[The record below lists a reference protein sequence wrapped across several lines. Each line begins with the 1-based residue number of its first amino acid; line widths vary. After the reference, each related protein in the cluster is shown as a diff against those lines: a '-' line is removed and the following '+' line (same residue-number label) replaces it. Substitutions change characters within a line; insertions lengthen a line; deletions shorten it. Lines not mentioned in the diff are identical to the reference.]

1 MARGLRG
8 ITVKLGGDTS
18 ELKRSL
24 NSAEKETK
32 GLAQELKGVNSLLK
46 LDPKN
51 VTLLKQKEDI
61 LKKSIE
67 ETARKQKDLNEV
79 LKKVDSGDIK
89 MTETEY
95 RNLQREIELTEQKQR
110 NLKKELKNF
119 GSVGAQKVKAL
130 GENFK
135 NAGEKI
141 SGAGKKLLPVTGV
154 IVGAGAAAV
163 KTSADFESAMSKV
176 AATMGMTAD
185 EINNGATDYKTLE
198 EAARNM
204 GAETKYSAAE
214 AADALNYLAL
224 AGYDVQK
231 SVDTLPTVLSLAAAG
246 DMDLAAA
253 ADMVTDSMSALGKSA
268 GSADSFVDKMA
279 KTAQK
284 SNTTV
289 SMLGE
294 AILTVGGTANYL
306 KGGVTELDTAV
317 GLLANTGIKGAEG
330 GTKLRNII
338 LSLVSPTDKAKKT
351 LQELGVSATDEFG
364 NLRSLN
370 DIFGDLNK
378 SLKGM
383 GSADKA
389 ATLKKIFN
397 KADLKGVNSLMKQSG
412 KEFNNLSKEIDG
424 AQGTAKKMSDTM
436 QNNLGGQITK
446 LKSALSEAG
455 ISIGKALLPVIKKL
469 VGFIQDLTDKFN
481 KLSPSAKNT
490 ILIIAGIAAAIGP
503 ALIVIGKL
511 ATGIGAVMGLAPRIV
526 SFIST
531 FKTAIVSLFNV
542 MMAHPVG
549 ALVAVL
555 GILAATIVGVIV
567 ATRKSTDAEKDSMQ
581 ARLAHINKI
590 REETEEIRKQND
602 ELDENY
608 EKLTE
613 TMQGDTSR
621 MEYISNLAT
630 QLDGL
635 ADAEGRVNEKDRAQV
650 DFILNELNGA
660 LGTEYEL
667 VGNQIKQYQE
677 LKNSIQ
683 DVINAKTAQ
692 MLLSDMEEN
701 YTEATKNYQK
711 AQEEA
716 NKAYNKQN
724 KAIIKTEQEKYRLYQ
739 EERELERQYQQE
751 KTAYGLSMPMSVTA
765 EYNRKRDLL
774 AFQKK
779 ANKAER
785 ESAEEK
791 YNALKDKASKY
802 YASII
807 KYQAGYQAAAKG
819 NSKKAQKI
827 LTGDIKEYQAIG
839 KHITNGVATGMTSE
853 EALAACSNAAGVIA
867 DTGIKELKKK
877 LGIKSPSIRAK
888 KEVGKFIALGVVEGV
903 KSESKNVGK
912 SAEQLANLY
921 ISAARTKVSTLRNSN
936 KLTLRDEISFW
947 RAIRAQCVKGS
958 TGYKTA
964 VNEIAKAKKNYL
976 NESKKI
982 NKDYSSDV
990 KSLKKSLVSDI
1001 KTVTDKYSDAVK
1013 SRKEA
1018 ITSSLNLDKALTVN
1032 SKVTKESLTEIL
1044 SNQVEKLKE
1053 WDSTLDRLRN
1063 REGMS
1068 KGLLS
1073 DLEEMGVEN
1082 LDTIKSFEEMT
1093 DEELSAY
1100 VKLYNKRNKI
1110 ALDRSKTENAEL
1122 EKSTKKQINKLI
1134 STANTKL
1141 DKLEAAYNK
1150 KLKKIGAST
1159 RDTSV
1164 SIGKNI
1170 VKGLIKGV
1178 KSSDKSFQAYL
1189 TAFFG
1194 SISSNAKTA
1203 LKTGKTSTIEQQ
1215 LGTKSKVPK
1224 SKDVNSLS
1232 APAAAQTDNSSIDIL
1247 TEVVAKL
1254 SEKIDKMK
1262 IILDDGTLVGVMSTK
1277 MDTKFSDIAAR
1288 EARGMS

>member
-1 MARGLRG
+1 
-8 ITVKLGGDTS
+8 
-18 ELKRSL
+18 
-24 NSAEKETK
+24 
-32 GLAQELKGVNSLLK
+32 
-46 LDPKN
+46 
-51 VTLLKQKEDI
+51 
-61 LKKSIE
+61 
-67 ETARKQKDLNEV
+67 
-79 LKKVDSGDIK
+79 
-89 MTETEY
+89 
-95 RNLQREIELTEQKQR
+95 
-110 NLKKELKNF
+110 
-119 GSVGAQKVKAL
+119 
-130 GENFK
+130 
-135 NAGEKI
+135 
-141 SGAGKKLLPVTGV
+141 
-154 IVGAGAAAV
+154 
-163 KTSADFESAMSKV
+163 
-176 AATMGMTAD
+176 
-185 EINNGATDYKTLE
+185 
-198 EAARNM
+198 
-204 GAETKYSAAE
+204 
-214 AADALNYLAL
+214 
-224 AGYDVQK
+224 
-231 SVDTLPTVLSLAAAG
+231 
-246 DMDLAAA
+246 
-253 ADMVTDSMSALGKSA
+253 MSALGKSA
-268 GSADSFVDKMA
+268 GSADGFVDKMA

-306 KGGVTELDTAV
+306 KGGVTELDTAL

-338 LSLVSPTDKAKKT
+338 LSLASPTDKAKKA
-351 LQELGVSATDEFG
+351 LQELGVSVTDESG

-412 KEFNNLSKEIDG
+412 KAFNNLSKEIDG

-469 VGFIQDLTDKFN
+469 VGFIQDLTEKFN

-503 ALIVIGKL
+503 LLIIIGKL
-511 ATGIGAVMGLAPRIV
+511 TSAVGTI
-526 SFIST
+526 IST
-531 FKTAIVSLFNV
+531 VSSLSN
-542 MMAHPVG
+542 PVG
-549 ALVAVL
+549 ITIGVL
-555 GILAATIVGVIV
+555 GVLAGVIAGVISVTNHMSSAEVELDRKMEESTEKIKTLKDEMVQAKEERDRFYEGNMSEVSSQQELWKELQTIVEKNGEIKQGYQDRADFITGQLQEAFGIEVKTVGGVI
-567 ATRKSTDAEKDSMQ
+567 
-581 ARLAHINKI
+581 
-590 REETEEIRKQND
+590 
-602 ELDENY
+602 ENY
-608 EKLTE
+608 
-613 TMQGDTSR
+613 D
-621 MEYISNLAT
+621 
-630 QLDGL
+630 
-635 ADAEGRVNEKDRAQV
+635 
-650 DFILNELNGA
+650 
-660 LGTEYEL
+660 
-667 VGNQIKQYQE
+667 
-677 LKNSIQ
+677 
-683 DVINAKTAQ
+683 
-692 MLLSDMEEN
+692 
-701 YTEATKNYQK
+701 
-711 AQEEA
+711 
-716 NKAYNKQN
+716 
-724 KAIIKTEQEKYRLYQ
+724 
-739 EERELERQYQQE
+739 
-751 KTAYGLSMPMSVTA
+751 
-765 EYNRKRDLL
+765 
-774 AFQKK
+774 
-779 ANKAER
+779 
-785 ESAEEK
+785 
-791 YNALKDKASKY
+791 ALKDKMDELIEK
-802 YASII
+802 
-807 KYQAGYQAAAKG
+807 
-819 NSKKAQKI
+819 KKAKI
-827 LTGDIKEYQAIG
+827 LLESQEKSYKQALDTQAEATRALSEAQSEYDEKLKMVNQEYGDAASLFTEYSRAEMEYEKSGGGQAQKSELDKIQERMD
-839 KHITNGVATGMTSE
+839 KRNEELAQYKQNLDDAKVAVGENTFAISQYESNMQLFHERKYDEMSNTKWEFVQQLGEAGASE
-853 EALAACSNAAGVIA
+853 KATLEAQLQEQKDHLSQ
-867 DTGIKELKKK
+867 L
-877 LGIKSPSIRAK
+877 
-888 KEVGKFIALGVVEGV
+888 KEVGKEYSAVSIKTQKKQTKDTIKELQTRLDEIDKAEKAGAKKPALVWREGMGETISAVTGKKVEFKKAANGHIEMYVDGVKAAEKKSKKAMAKLVDKTLREITKNSPSARKATEDFIKGCNEGLSNEDLQNMCFATISKYGNDMIKTLRKSLEEKSPSKAAERAGKDFAKGTPIGVKKEQPKANKVIKKAGESVVKAYVEGITSSV
-903 KSESKNVGK
+903 KNNSGNVGK

-958 TGYKTA
+958 TGYMTA

-982 NKDYSSDV
+982 NKDYDSDV

-1001 KTVTDKYSDAVK
+1001 KAVTDKYSDAVK

-1082 LDTIKSFEEMT
+1082 LDTIKSFAEMT
-1093 DEELSAY
+1093 DEELAAY

-1110 ALDRSKTENAEL
+1110 ALDRSETENAEL

-1194 SISSNAKTA
+1194 SISSNAKSA
-1203 LKTGKTSTIEQQ
+1203 LKTGKTSTIEKQ
-1215 LGTKSKVPK
+1215 LGTKTNIPK

-1288 EARGMS
+1288 ELRGMS